1 MIPHNLTHHYLKLN
15 NKNKRDW
22 HCAQSQI
29 WKHEKGSTLN
39 SENVPEK
46 GSTIKSVHIPGSF
59 TIRGTCTINLSI
71 AQIDRLHRP
80 TVLIISVMQY
90 SQSLFYIPST

>member
-22 HCAQSQI
+22 HCAQSQV

-59 TIRGTCTINLSI
+59 TIQGTCTINLSI
-71 AQIDRLHRP
+71 CANR
-80 TVLIISVMQY
+80 
-90 SQSLFYIPST
+90 